1 MQRSLAST
9 AAAQLRRAAL
19 PAQRTHVIASR
30 ESHVITAL
38 PSRFLSSS
46 SRLAS
51 SAFPTPPP
59 EPTGSEESVA
69 ADRGDLEKTTTT
81 TIQQKTKTVIHNVH
95 PEQAED
101 PQHPGK
107 SEIDHLDNPSLAEET
122 VHADRGAA
130 DPLQGRAKRGYH
142 TSAVA
147 RSAADPREGDGTT
160 VQHPGRSDIEHL
172 DNPSMSEEFVHAD
185 REDVD
190 PLKGNAR
197 KVGGGGGAASTTTA
211 AAGGGIAGAATKVVD
226 AMKDAVGATTGKKS
240 FSTSARARL
249 AAAKQDSDAD
259 DEGVSA
265 QHPGKSGHS
274 HLDNPSLSEENV
286 HADMHA
292 HDPLE
297 GTGRKASER
306 KGVKAGVANSKS
318 QQSTTDEPDA
328 ESTRRS
334 MEDVSRRRLLGH
346 CSSPLVGP

>member
-19 PAQRTHVIASR
+19 PAQRTHVIAPRQST
-30 ESHVITAL
+30 VVTPL

-51 SAFPTPPP
+51 SAFPPPPP

-69 ADRGDLEKTTTT
+69 ADRGEVEKVTTT
-81 TIQQKTKTVIHNVH
+81 TIQQKTKTVIHPVH

-107 SEIDHLDNPSLAEET
+107 SEIDHLDNPSLSEET
-122 VHADRGAA
+122 VHADRIAA
-130 DPLQGRAKRGYH
+130 DPLKGKAKRGYH

-147 RSAADPREGDGTT
+147 RSAQADSRDGDGTT

-190 PLKGNAR
+190 PLKGDAR
-197 KVGGGGGAASTTTA
+197 KVGGGSTGSGGAATTTT
-211 AAGGGIAGAATKVVD
+211 GGGLAGAASKVVD
-226 AMKDAVGATTGKKS
+226 AMKDAVGASTGKKS
-240 FSTSARARL
+240 FSTSARVRL
-249 AAAKQDSDAD
+249 AAKKKGSDG

-265 QHPGKSGHS
+265 QHPGKSGHD
-274 HLDNPSLSEENV
+274 HLDNPSLSEETV
-286 HADMHA
+286 HADKHA
-292 HDPLE
+292 ADPLE
-297 GTGRKASER
+297 GTGKKASER
-306 KGVKAGVANSKS
+306 KGAKAGVADSKS
-318 QQSTTDEPDA
+318 QQSAANEPDA

-334 MEDVSRRRLLGH
+334 MEEA
-346 CSSPLVGP
+346 